1 VKRIAIS
8 FIIAA
13 LLLTTLGADTM
24 RPLPARQVGE
34 CYARGDEARWI
45 AEARDKGAKSQ
56 DLLKLT
62 AASKATPPS
71 VRQSFAALI
80 TLVYR
85 SKEVGPDELA
95 NAVLIDC
102 LRANEKGALYKQKC
116 PH

>member
-24 RPLPARQVGE
+24 RPLSARQVAE
-34 CYARGDEARWI
+34 CYARGSGAREI
-45 AEARDKGAKSQ
+45 AEARDAGANSQ
-56 DLLKLT
+56 HLFKMIT
-62 AASKATPPS
+62 ADDATSPS
-71 VRQSFAALI
+71 VQQSFAALI
-80 TLVYR
+80 ILVYR

-102 LRANEKGALYKQKC
+102 VRANEKGALYKQKC

>member
-1 VKRIAIS
+1 MKRIAIS

-24 RPLPARQVGE
+24 RPLSARQVAE
-34 CYARGDEARWI
+34 CYRRGLEAREI
-45 AEARDKGAKSQ
+45 AEARDAGAKSQ
-56 DLLKLT
+56 NLLKLL
-62 AASKATPPS
+62 ATLKLTPS